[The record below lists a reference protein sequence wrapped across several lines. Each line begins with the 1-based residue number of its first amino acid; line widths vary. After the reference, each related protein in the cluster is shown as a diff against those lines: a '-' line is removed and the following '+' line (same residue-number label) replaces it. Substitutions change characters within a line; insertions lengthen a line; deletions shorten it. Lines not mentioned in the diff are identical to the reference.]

1 MPMGHDTTEQT
12 NGAPTHFGVDI
23 GSEHVAKV
31 YARAI
36 VEAADA
42 AGCRREVIDELTTL
56 ARDVLPQVP
65 QAASVFA
72 SPKVS
77 IDEKQSIIHRL
88 AAGRLRP
95 TTTHSLHVLA
105 RHGRLGLL
113 PAVATAAARLADE
126 LEGIHEAVFTTAVP
140 LNHEGQRLVAA
151 EVQRRLAI
159 SLRPSFVVDP
169 TIIGGL
175 IVRVGDTIYDQ
186 SVATSLTR
194 LGDRLRQRNIS
205 ALQTGEYSWQT

>member
-1 MPMGHDTTEQT
+1 MGQDNPQYQT
-12 NGAPTHFGVDI
+12 DSSADAPVDI
-23 GSEHVAKV
+23 GDEQVAKV

-42 AGCRREVIDELTTL
+42 AGCRHEVIDELSSL
-56 ARDVLPQVP
+56 SRDVLPRVP
-65 QAASVFA
+65 HATSVFA
-72 SPKVS
+72 SPRVS
-77 IDEKQSIIHRL
+77 IEEKQAIINRL

-113 PAVATAAARLADE
+113 PAVAVAAARLADE
-126 LEGIHEAVFTTAVP
+126 LAGIHEAVFTTAIP
-140 LNHEGQRLVAA
+140 LDHATQQSIAA
-151 EVQRRLAI
+151 DVERALAI
-159 SLRPSFVVDP
+159 SLRPTFAVDP
-169 TIIGGL
+169 TIVGGL

-186 SVATSLTR
+186 SVATSLDR
-194 LGDRLRQRNIS
+194 LSGRLRQRNIS

>member
-1 MPMGHDTTEQT
+1 MGHDTPQQT
-12 NGAPTHFGVDI
+12 TADLAPASIDI
-23 GSEHVAKV
+23 GAEQVAKV

-42 AGCRREVIDELTTL
+42 AGCRHDVIDELTAL

-65 QAASVFA
+65 QAAAVFA

-77 IDEKQSIIHRL
+77 IEEKQAIIDRL

-105 RHGRLGLL
+105 RHGRLGMLS
-113 PAVATAAARLADE
+113 AVAQAAARLADE

-140 LNHEGQRLVAA
+140 LDAAGQEQVAA
-151 EVQRRLAI
+151 DVQRSLAMA
-159 SLRPSFVVDP
+159 LRPSFVVDP
-169 TIIGGL
+169 TIVGGL
-175 IVRVGDTIYDQ
+175 VVRVGDTIYDQ
-186 SVATSLTR
+186 SVATSLVR

>member
-1 MPMGHDTTEQT
+1 MGHDTTHQT
-12 NGAPTHFGVDI
+12 DEASPAPGFDI

-42 AGCRREVIDELTTL
+42 AGCRREVIDELRSL

-65 QAASVFA
+65 QAAAVFA

-77 IDEKQSIIHRL
+77 IEAKQAIIDRL

-105 RHGRLGLL
+105 RHGRLGQLA
-113 PAVATAAARLADE
+113 AVALAAARLADA
-126 LEGIHEAVFTTAVP
+126 LEGIHEAEFTTAVP
-140 LNHEGQRLVAA
+140 LEPAQQAEVAA
-151 EVQRRLAI
+151 EVQRSLSIA
-159 SLRPSFVVDP
+159 LRPTFVVDP
-169 TIIGGL
+169 TIVGGL

-186 SVATSLTR
+186 SVATSLVR

-205 ALQTGEYSWQT
+205 ALQSGEYSWQT

>member
-1 MPMGHDTTEQT
+1 MGHDTPQQT
-12 NGAPTHFGVDI
+12 TADLAPASIDI
-23 GSEHVAKV
+23 GAEQVAKV

-42 AGCRREVIDELTTL
+42 AGCRHDVIDELTAL

-65 QAASVFA
+65 QATAVFA

-77 IDEKQSIIHRL
+77 IEEKQAIIDRL

-105 RHGRLGLL
+105 RHGRLGMLS
-113 PAVATAAARLADE
+113 AVAQAAARLADE

-140 LNHEGQRLVAA
+140 LDAAGREQVAA
-151 EVQRRLAI
+151 DVQRSLAMA
-159 SLRPSFVVDP
+159 LRPSFVVDP
-169 TIIGGL
+169 TIVGGL
-175 IVRVGDTIYDQ
+175 VVRVGDTIYDQ
-186 SVATSLTR
+186 SVATSLVR

>member
-12 NGAPTHFGVDI
+12 GGAAGHFGVDI
-23 GSEHVAKV
+23 GTEHVAKV

-56 ARDVLPQVP
+56 ARDVLPRVP
-65 QAASVFA
+65 QAVSVFA

-77 IDEKQSIIHRL
+77 IDQKQAIIDRL

-95 TTTHSLHVLA
+95 TTTHALHVLA
-105 RHGRLGLL
+105 RHGRLGVL
-113 PAVATAAARLADE
+113 PEVAAAAGRFADE

-140 LNHEGQRLVAA
+140 LDPDGQQRVVA
-151 EVQRRLAI
+151 EVQRALAI
-159 SLRPSFVVDP
+159 SLRPSFFVDP
-169 TIIGGL
+169 AIVGGL

>member
-1 MPMGHDTTEQT
+1 MGHETSETGTDAAAL
-12 NGAPTHFGVDI
+12 NGIDI
-23 GSEHVAKV
+23 GAEHVAKV

-42 AGCRREVIDELTTL
+42 AGCRREVIDELKSL
-56 ARDVLPQVP
+56 ARDVLPKVP
-65 QAASVFA
+65 HATAVFA

-77 IDEKQSIIHRL
+77 IDDKQAIIDRL

-105 RHGRLGLL
+105 RHGRLGMLS
-113 PAVATAAARLADE
+113 AVAQAAARLADE

-140 LNHEGQRLVAA
+140 LDPAGQEQVAA
-151 EVQRRLAI
+151 AVQQSLAI
-159 SLRPSFVVDP
+159 ALRPSFVVDP
-169 TIIGGL
+169 TIVGGL
-175 IVRVGDTIYDQ
+175 VVRVGDTIYDQ
-186 SVATSLTR
+186 SVATSLVR

>member
-1 MPMGHDTTEQT
+1 MGHDTTHQT
-12 NGAPTHFGVDI
+12 DGASPSSGVDI
-23 GSEHVAKV
+23 GTEHIAKV

-36 VEAADA
+36 VEAAEA
-42 AGCRREVIDELTTL
+42 ADCRREVIDELTAL

-65 QAASVFA
+65 QAAAVFA

-77 IDEKQSIIHRL
+77 IEAKQAIIDRL

-95 TTTHSLHVLA
+95 TTTHALHVLA

-113 PAVATAAARLADE
+113 TAVATAAARLADE
-126 LEGIHEAVFTTAVP
+126 LAGIHEAVFTTAVP
-140 LNHEGQRLVAA
+140 LEPAQQAQVAA
-151 EVQRRLAI
+151 DVQRSLAI
-159 SLRPSFVVDP
+159 ALRPTFVVDP
-169 TIIGGL
+169 TIVGGL
-175 IVRVGDTIYDQ
+175 MVRVGDTIYDQ
-186 SVATSLTR
+186 SVVTSLAR

>member
-1 MPMGHDTTEQT
+1 MGHDTPQHS
-12 NGAPTHFGVDI
+12 NAAPTHAGIDI
-23 GSEHVAKV
+23 GAEQVAKV

-42 AGCRREVIDELTTL
+42 AGCRHDVIDELTAL

-65 QAASVFA
+65 QATAVFA

-77 IDEKQSIIHRL
+77 IEEKQAIIDRL

-105 RHGRLGLL
+105 RHGRLGMLS
-113 PAVATAAARLADE
+113 AVAQAAARLADE

-140 LNHEGQRLVAA
+140 LDAAGREQVAA
-151 EVQRRLAI
+151 DVQRSLAMA
-159 SLRPSFVVDP
+159 LRPSFVVDP
-169 TIIGGL
+169 TIVGGL
-175 IVRVGDTIYDQ
+175 VVRVGDTIYDQ
-186 SVATSLTR
+186 SVATSLVR

>member
-1 MPMGHDTTEQT
+1 MGHDTTHQT
-12 NGAPTHFGVDI
+12 DESSSSPGVDI
-23 GSEHVAKV
+23 ATEHVAKV

-42 AGCRREVIDELTTL
+42 AGCGREVIDELTSL

-65 QAASVFA
+65 QAVAVFA

-77 IDEKQSIIHRL
+77 IESKQAIIDRL

-113 PAVATAAARLADE
+113 PAVATAAARLADA
-126 LEGIHEAVFTTAVP
+126 LEGIHEAEFTTAVP
-140 LNHEGQRLVAA
+140 LAPAQQVQVAA
-151 EVQRRLAI
+151 DVQRSLAI
-159 SLRPSFVVDP
+159 ALRPTFVVDP
-169 TIIGGL
+169 AIVGGL
-175 IVRVGDTIYDQ
+175 VVRVGDTIYDQ
-186 SVATSLTR
+186 SVATSLVR

-205 ALQTGEYSWQT
+205 ALQTGEYTWQT

>member
-1 MPMGHDTTEQT
+1 MGHDTPEQITET
-12 NGAPTHFGVDI
+12 PAHAGIDI
-23 GSEHVAKV
+23 GAEHVAKV

-42 AGCRREVIDELTTL
+42 AGCRRDVIDELTAL
-56 ARDVLPQVP
+56 ARDVLPRVP
-65 QAASVFA
+65 QAAAVFA

-77 IDEKQSIIHRL
+77 IEEKQAIIDRL

-105 RHGRLGLL
+105 RHGRLGMLS
-113 PAVATAAARLADE
+113 AVARAAARLADE

-140 LNHEGQRLVAA
+140 LDAAGQEQVAA
-151 EVQRRLAI
+151 EVQRSLAMA
-159 SLRPSFVVDP
+159 LRPSFVVDP
-169 TIIGGL
+169 TIVGGL
-175 IVRVGDTIYDQ
+175 VVRVGDTIYDQ
-186 SVATSLTR
+186 SVATSLVR

>member
-1 MPMGHDTTEQT
+1 MGHDTSQQT
-12 NGAPTHFGVDI
+12 ATDSAPTGIDI
-23 GSEHVAKV
+23 GAEHVAKV

-42 AGCRREVIDELTTL
+42 AGCRRNVIDELTAL

-65 QAASVFA
+65 QAVAVFA

-77 IDEKQSIIHRL
+77 IEEKQAIIDRL

-95 TTTHSLHVLA
+95 TTTHALHVLA
-105 RHGRLGLL
+105 RHGRLGMLS
-113 PAVATAAARLADE
+113 AVAQAAARLADE

-140 LNHEGQRLVAA
+140 LDPAGQEQVAA
-151 EVQRRLAI
+151 KVQQALAI
-159 SLRPSFVVDP
+159 ALRPSFVVDP
-169 TIIGGL
+169 TIVGGL
-175 IVRVGDTIYDQ
+175 VVRVGDTIYDQ
-186 SVATSLTR
+186 SVATSLVR

>member
-1 MPMGHDTTEQT
+1 MGHDTTHQT
-12 NGAPTHFGVDI
+12 DAASTSPGIDI
-23 GSEHVAKV
+23 TSEHAAKV

-42 AGCRREVIDELTTL
+42 AGCRREVIDELSSL

-65 QAASVFA
+65 QAAAVFA

-77 IDEKQSIIHRL
+77 IEAKQAIIDRL
-88 AAGRLRP
+88 AASRLRP

-126 LEGIHEAVFTTAVP
+126 LEGIHEAEFTTAVP
-140 LNHEGQRLVAA
+140 LEPAEQAKVAA
-151 EVQRRLAI
+151 DVQQSLAVA
-159 SLRPSFVVDP
+159 LRPTFVVDP
-169 TIIGGL
+169 TIVGGL

-186 SVATSLTR
+186 SVATSLVR

-205 ALQTGEYSWQT
+205 ALQSGEYSWQT

>member
-12 NGAPTHFGVDI
+12 NGASTHFGVDI

-42 AGCRREVIDELTTL
+42 AGCRREVIDELTRL

-77 IDEKQSIIHRL
+77 IDEKQAIIDRL
-88 AAGRLRP
+88 ATGRLRP

-140 LNHEGQRLVAA
+140 LEPAGRDDVIAK
-151 EVQRRLAI
+151 VQRALGI

-169 TIIGGL
+169 TIVGGL